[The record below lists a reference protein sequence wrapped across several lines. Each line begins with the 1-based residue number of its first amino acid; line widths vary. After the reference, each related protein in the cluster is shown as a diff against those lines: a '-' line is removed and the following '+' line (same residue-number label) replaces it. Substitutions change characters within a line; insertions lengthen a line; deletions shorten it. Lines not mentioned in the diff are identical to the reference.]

1 MRKCNF
7 LYFIFFIFLS
17 CTSPY
22 ADKKDDNK
30 NNNNIEKDNSEL
42 TLKERA
48 GKYIGKDHNYPTCDL
63 ELNIAEEGNLNI
75 ILTINST
82 KIRTIMSN
90 IDASDK
96 INSKEL
102 ELTVTGIFKDSFHP
116 DTSKSSEVT
125 LQFLFAKEINMY
137 FYYDGVLY
145 GGLLKKV

>member
-7 LYFIFFIFLS
+7 LCFIFFIFLS

-22 ADKKDDNK
+22 ADKKDDN
-30 NNNNIEKDNSEL
+30 NNNNTEKDNSEL

-48 GKYIGKDHNYPTCDL
+48 GKYIGKDLDSPTCDL
-63 ELNIAEEGNLNI
+63 ELNIAEEGSLNI
-75 ILTINST
+75 ILTISSP
-82 KIRTIMSN
+82 KIRTITSN
-90 IDASDK
+90 IDVSDK

-116 DTSKSSEVT
+116 DTTKSSDVT
-125 LQFLFAKEINMY
+125 LQFLFVKEINMY

>member
-22 ADKKDDNK
+22 TYK

>member
-1 MRKCNF
+1 MQF
-7 LYFIFFIFLS
+7 FVFYIFIFLS

-22 ADKKDDNK
+22 TDK

-145 GGLLKKV
+145 GGLLKKYNIFY

>member
-1 MRKCNF
+1 MRKCSF

-22 ADKKDDNK
+22 TDK

-48 GKYIGKDHNYPTCDL
+48 GKYIGKDHSYPTCDL

-75 ILTINST
+75 ILTISSP
-82 KIRTIMSN
+82 KIRTIISN
-90 IDASDK
+90 IDVSDK

-102 ELTVTGIFKDSFHP
+102 ELTVTGIFRDSFHP
-116 DTSKSSEVT
+116 DTPKSSEVA
-125 LQFLFAKEINMY
+125 LQFLFVKEINIY
-137 FYYDGVLY
+137 FYYDGILY
-145 GGLLKKV
+145 SGLLKKV